1 MKKITLLAMSFIM
14 ALTVKAQGV
23 EDVTSLLTNPDFE
36 SGTTGWDGTF
46 VTQNS
51 TQPNFSGTFLERWA
65 GLHAKDQSTGV
76 YNEDGAEYYKLIDL
90 FCSQTIAVEN
100 GFYVFEAYV
109 NAVQQNVSSMNPVTG
124 VLLFAND
131 DVTSCATG
139 NGQPE
144 LFKVGTIV
152 TDGSLTVGLRT
163 ENTTANWIA
172 WDNLKLVRYTGAT
185 IDEAKTLWAKDEMNL
200 LKEVLEGIIE
210 NPMSADLRDAI
221 SASFEKIESVSTY
234 AEAEA
239 LWNTMKAQ
247 AEEAE
252 ACVAAYEKLILK
264 IDALWEMVDEGAD
277 ELEDVTMD
285 AEAAYYDETLSAAEA
300 LAKIDALNEAVY
312 EYNLSQA
319 DGTVGF
325 DVTERFVTNPSV
337 RVNTQGWE
345 GTKPALGHEV
355 QEFYNCD
362 FDFYQ
367 TITDIPNGKYIVK
380 VQGFYRVSG
389 NDSGAGYQAGSEK
402 ITAKLYANDEES
414 PLTSMYKYTADEM
427 GVSPNLL
434 NGYVNGLES
443 ANLAFSAYNALA
455 DDYYYT
461 ENEVSVIVMDGTL
474 TFGLRNVG
482 HAGASWCAFREF
494 KLEYYGNFPGI
505 NLYAKIQ
512 KIEETMS
519 ERFDEVPSAVRWEME
534 DYIKSIEQYTEFGYS
549 EEEVNAV
556 ILALDAEWAKV
567 EEAIAAYA
575 ELSALFNEAEVLL
588 EYEYPG
594 YDDLDE
600 LLYEVY
606 DLFGETEDNTY
617 ENLVAKVAELKQ
629 AIIDYIF
636 SQEASMDE
644 PVDMAYFVPVFS
656 ETKDYDIAPW
666 QKDIVSKNGSQGD
679 VWQGPQQ
686 VAEGAEPVFGLN
698 SWHNDF
704 TSMDVYFELENLH
717 NGLYSLS
724 VDAITQNGCANDQHG
739 YLAAEMGVVKT
750 DPLTIEGWDNGIWQ
764 TLTSGTV
771 VVTDGKLRVGVA
783 STSTGGTNGWFQFAN
798 VKLYYYGEASEADMQ
813 AAWENLKAETQESV
827 NILIP
832 NEKGALAEALAK
844 ATQIAE
850 AGNYLEACTM
860 LSPVAEAWDSTV
872 VATKNFYGGYYAKL
886 DTIRLYDAYEG
897 CEMVYEFADAAVAM
911 ADAILT
917 SDTASCKLFP
927 ALDAKLHAYANYA
940 AALRDAENEMKNEEA
955 GYKQEYIDLLTESFI
970 NPQLAVLK
978 ASLIEAT
985 DCDAM
990 TEELKQAVELLKSS
1004 VVEEIDAEEGLVT
1017 YLIANADVESTLDG
1031 SWTVVQGGAQNFG
1044 TMNNEHYSGVTNTYM
1059 DAWHPTAGTNTATF
1073 YQNLVGIPNGT
1084 YRLAVAARTDGNNVW
1099 LFAAPSSKVK
1109 DASTQFVEVIN
1120 NGAFGGAIWS
1130 EDKLAW
1136 EAAGCPTDNLTEN
1149 YPYFMARY
1157 NSETGE
1163 GEGFGWNWH
1172 VLEVEVTNRYLSIGI
1187 SANAEYTGKPAF
1199 TGTWFSADDWKLE
1212 LVKKSDVQGE
1222 YNPFL
1227 GVENIEVAVPVV
1239 KGIYD
1244 LFGRRLDAATAPG
1257 IYIVNGKKVLVK

>member
-14 ALTVKAQGV
+14 ALTVKAQEFQSSGT
-23 EDVTSLLTNPDFE
+23 DMTSLLTNPDFE
-36 SGTTGWDGTF
+36 SGNAGW
-46 VTQNS
+46 
-51 TQPNFSGTFLERWA
+51 
-65 GLHAKDQSTGV
+65 
-76 YNEDGAEYYKLIDL
+76 
-90 FCSQTIAVEN
+90 TI
-100 GFYVFEAYV
+100 
-109 NAVQQNVSSMNPVTG
+109 
-124 VLLFAND
+124 
-131 DVTSCATG
+131 TG
-139 NGQPE
+139 NGWAQPTAASNGYNGTNFFECWVSSDKALDDLDWSQEVSLDNGVYVVRALAHAIRQNDTE
-144 LFKVGTIV
+144 LVPEGVTIYANNDKVAVTTINV
-152 TDGSLTVGLRT
+152 APTTEYRLLTVVQSGKLKIGFNIT
-163 ENTTANWIA
+163 KGNVNWA
-172 WDNLKLVRYTGAT
+172 GWDNVRLYRYDAESADLAKMAYV
-185 IDEAKTLWAKDEMNL
+185 IDELQL
-200 LKEVLEGIIE
+200 LQEELEALIE

-221 SASFEKIESVSTY
+221 YESFNEIESVSTY

-264 IDALWEMVDEGAD
+264 IDALWGMVDEGAD
-277 ELEDVTMD
+277 ELEDVTMAAED
-285 AEAAYYDETLSAAEA
+285 AYLGETLSAAEA
-300 LAKIDALNEAVY
+300 LAEIDALNEAVY
-312 EYNLSQA
+312 MYNLSKA

-337 RVNTQGWE
+337 RVNTQGWA
-345 GTKPALGHEV
+345 GSKPALGHEV
-355 QEFYNCD
+355 MEFYNCD

-367 TITDIPNGKYIVK
+367 TIADIPNGKYIVK
-380 VQGFYRVSG
+380 VQGFYRVGG

-414 PLTSMYKYTADEM
+414 PLTSLYKYTADEM
-427 GVSPNLL
+427 GVSVNLL
-434 NGYVNGLES
+434 NGYVDGLQS

-482 HAGASWCAFREF
+482 HAGSSWCAFREF

-519 ERFDEVPSAVRWEME
+519 ERFDEIPSAVRWEME
-534 DYIKSIEQYTEFGYS
+534 DYIKSIEQYTEAGYS
-549 EEEVNAV
+549 DEEVNAV

-567 EEAIAAYA
+567 EEAIAVYA

-600 LLYEVY
+600 LLDEVY
-606 DLFGETEDNTY
+606 DLFDETEDNTY

-636 SQEASMDE
+636 SQEASAE
-644 PVDMAYFVPVFS
+644 NPVDMAYFVPVFS
-656 ETKDYDIAPW
+656 ETKDYDVAPW
-666 QKDIVSKNGSQGD
+666 QKDIVSKNDYQGD
-679 VWQGPQQ
+679 VWQGPMQI
-686 VAEGAEPVFGLN
+686 AEGAEPVFGIN

-771 VVTDGKLRVGVA
+771 VVTDGKLRVGFA

-832 NEKGALAEALAK
+832 NEKGALAAALAE

-911 ADAILT
+911 ADAILE

-955 GYKQEYIDLLTESFI
+955 GYKQEYIDLLMESFI
-970 NPQLAVLK
+970 NPQLAELT
-978 ASLIEAT
+978 ASLIEAA

-1031 SWTVVQGGAQNFG
+1031 SWTVVQGGAQNCG
-1044 TMNNEHYSGVTNTYM
+1044 TMTGEHYSGNAENHYL
-1059 DAWHPTAGTNTATF
+1059 DAWAPSGNTATF

-1084 YRLAVAARTDGNNVW
+1084 YRLTVAARTDGNNVW

-1136 EAAGCPTDNLTEN
+1136 EAAGCPEDGLTEN

-1157 NSETGE
+1157 NSETGY
-1163 GEGFGWNWH
+1163 GEGYGWNWH
-1172 VLEVEVTNRYLSIGI
+1172 VLEVEVTNRYLSIGV
-1187 SANAEYTGKPAF
+1187 SANPEFTGKDAF
-1199 TGTWFSADDWKLE
+1199 TGSWFGADDWKLE
-1212 LVKKSDVQGE
+1212 LVKISDVQGE

-1227 GVENIEVAVPVV
+1227 GVENVEVAAPVV

>member
-14 ALTVKAQGV
+14 ALTVKAQEFQSSGT
-23 EDVTSLLTNPDFE
+23 DMTSLLTNPDFE
-36 SGTTGWDGTF
+36 SGNAGW
-46 VTQNS
+46 
-51 TQPNFSGTFLERWA
+51 
-65 GLHAKDQSTGV
+65 
-76 YNEDGAEYYKLIDL
+76 
-90 FCSQTIAVEN
+90 TI
-100 GFYVFEAYV
+100 
-109 NAVQQNVSSMNPVTG
+109 
-124 VLLFAND
+124 
-131 DVTSCATG
+131 TG
-139 NGQPE
+139 NGWAQPTAASNGYNGTNFFECWVSSDKALDDLDWSQEVSLDNGVYVVRALAHAIRQNDTE
-144 LFKVGTIV
+144 LVPEGVTIYANNDKVAVTTINV
-152 TDGSLTVGLRT
+152 APTTEYRLLTVVQSGKLKIGFNIT
-163 ENTTANWIA
+163 KGNVNWA
-172 WDNLKLVRYTGAT
+172 GWDNVRLYRYDAESADLAKMAYV
-185 IDEAKTLWAKDEMNL
+185 IDELQL
-200 LKEVLEGIIE
+200 LQEELEALIE
-210 NPMSADLRDAI
+210 NSMSADLREAI
-221 SASFEKIESVSTY
+221 YASFEEIESVSTY

-264 IDALWEMVDEGAD
+264 IDALWGMVDKGAD
-277 ELEDVTMD
+277 ELEDVTMAAED
-285 AEAAYYDETLSAAEA
+285 AYLGETLSAAEA
-300 LAKIDALNEAVY
+300 LAEIDALNEAVY
-312 EYNLSQA
+312 MYNLSKA

-337 RVNTQGWE
+337 RVNTQGWA
-345 GTKPALGHEV
+345 GSKPALGHEV
-355 QEFYNCD
+355 MEFYNCD

-367 TITDIPNGKYIVK
+367 TIADIPNGKYIVK
-380 VQGFYRVSG
+380 VQGFYRVGG

-402 ITAKLYANDEES
+402 ITAKLYANDEEAS
-414 PLTSMYKYTADEM
+414 LTSMYKYTADEM
-427 GVSPNLL
+427 GVTPNLL

-443 ANLAFSAYNALA
+443 ANLAFSAYNTLL

-461 ENEVSVIVMDGTL
+461 ENEVSVIVMDSTL

-482 HAGASWCAFREF
+482 HAGSSWCAFREF
-494 KLEYYGNFPGI
+494 KLVYYGNFPGI

-519 ERFDEVPSAVRWEME
+519 ERFDEIPSAVRWEME
-534 DYIKSIEQYTEFGYS
+534 DYIKSIEQYTEAGYS
-549 EEEVNAV
+549 DEEVNAV

-567 EEAIAAYA
+567 EEAIAVYA

-600 LLYEVY
+600 LLDEVY
-606 DLFGETEDNTY
+606 DLFDETEDNTY

-636 SQEASMDE
+636 SQEASAE
-644 PVDMAYFVPVFS
+644 NPVDMAYFVPVFS
-656 ETKDYDIAPW
+656 ETKDYDVAPW
-666 QKDIVSKNGSQGD
+666 QKDIVSKNDYQGD
-679 VWQGPQQ
+679 VWQGPMQI
-686 VAEGAEPVFGLN
+686 AEGAEPVFGIN

-771 VVTDGKLRVGVA
+771 VVTDGKLRVGFA

-832 NEKGALAEALAK
+832 NEKGALAAALAE

-911 ADAILT
+911 ADAILE

-955 GYKQEYIDLLTESFI
+955 GYKQEYIDLLMESFI
-970 NPQLAVLK
+970 NPQLAELT
-978 ASLIEAT
+978 ASLIEAA

-1031 SWTVVQGGAQNFG
+1031 SWTVVQGGAQNCG
-1044 TMNNEHYSGVTNTYM
+1044 TMTGEHYSGNAENHYL
-1059 DAWHPTAGTNTATF
+1059 DAWAPSGNNATF

-1084 YRLAVAARTDGNNVW
+1084 YRLTVAARTDGNNVW

-1136 EAAGCPTDNLTEN
+1136 EAAGCPEDGLTEN

-1157 NSETGE
+1157 NSETGY
-1163 GEGFGWNWH
+1163 GEGYGWNWH
-1172 VLEVEVTNRYLSIGI
+1172 VLEVEVTNRYLSIGV
-1187 SANAEYTGKPAF
+1187 SANPEFTGKDAF
-1199 TGTWFSADDWKLE
+1199 TGSWFGADDWKLE
-1212 LVKKSDVQGE
+1212 LVKISDVQGE

-1227 GVENIEVAVPVV
+1227 GVENVEVAAPVV